1 MTRRVIYRFFAI
13 EREDEGSWK
22 IITKRIYLRVRVERK
37 KKRGARVLRDDSTCL
52 ARLSP
57 RDPRIL
63 QNHGG
68 QLCKRLFGASVPAGS
83 TGLNRNRVVQP
94 TPSDRK
100 LVRFR
105 IETVPETRSPSRL
118 PVWILINY
126 FLSAT
131 CRIPRFD
138 ITRRTLC
145 RSNEKRKKEEKKR
158 EKNLVH
164 LHS

>member
-63 QNHGG
+63 QTMVDSYARGCLARPFR
-68 QLCKRLFGASVPAGS
+68 Q
-83 TGLNRNRVVQP
+83 
-94 TPSDRK
+94 
-100 LVRFR
+100 VRPVLIA
-105 IETVPETRSPSRL
+105 IESSSRL
-118 PVWILINY
+118 RPIEN
-126 FLSAT
+126 
-131 CRIPRFD
+131 
-138 ITRRTLC
+138 
-145 RSNEKRKKEEKKR
+145 
-158 EKNLVH
+158 
-164 LHS
+164 

>member
-1 MTRRVIYRFFAI
+1 MKINSNFRSLRFFDYSSITVFTEKNQLKFLRYRLPMTRRVIYRFFAI

-118 PVWILINY
+118 PASLNIN
-126 FLSAT
+126 
-131 CRIPRFD
+131 
-138 ITRRTLC
+138 
-145 RSNEKRKKEEKKR
+145 
-158 EKNLVH
+158 
-164 LHS
+164 

>member
-1 MTRRVIYRFFAI
+1 MVKNYY
-13 EREDEGSWK
+13 ERTDLPSCPC
-22 IITKRIYLRVRVERK
+22 VERK

-105 IETVPETRSPSRL
+105 IEMVPETRSPASRL
-118 PVWILINY
+118 TGQFEY
-126 FLSAT
+126 
-131 CRIPRFD
+131 
-138 ITRRTLC
+138 
-145 RSNEKRKKEEKKR
+145 
-158 EKNLVH
+158 
-164 LHS
+164 